1 MENVRSYNVG
11 ASDYSKHKYQSW
23 DFWLTFVLNPFDADL
38 CKRILRTKATDTRLL
53 DYQKIKHICG
63 ERLRQLEEGLDKWV
77 SPKYV
82 EKSHFEEMILDY
94 SLLEDDKQLLEM
106 WEELAK
112 KNMENTDIAVSAI
125 IETELENRNIIKLN
139 EDTFEYEL
147 VK

>member
-1 MENVRSYNVG
+1 MEQVR
-11 ASDYSKHKYQSW
+11 
-23 DFWLTFVLNPFDADL
+23 
-38 CKRILRTKATDTRLL
+38 
-53 DYQKIKHICG
+53 
-63 ERLRQLEEGLDKWV
+63 
-77 SPKYV
+77 
-82 EKSHFEEMILDY
+82 EMIKNAN
-94 SLLEDDKQLLEM
+94 DKQLLEM

>member
-1 MENVRSYNVG
+1 M
-11 ASDYSKHKYQSW
+11 K
-23 DFWLTFVLNPFDADL
+23 
-38 CKRILRTKATDTRLL
+38 
-53 DYQKIKHICG
+53 KI
-63 ERLRQLEEGLDKWV
+63 R
-77 SPKYV
+77 
-82 EKSHFEEMILDY
+82 EMIKNANDQ
-94 SLLEDDKQLLEM
+94 QLLEM

>member
-1 MENVRSYNVG
+1 MKQVR
-11 ASDYSKHKYQSW
+11 
-23 DFWLTFVLNPFDADL
+23 
-38 CKRILRTKATDTRLL
+38 
-53 DYQKIKHICG
+53 
-63 ERLRQLEEGLDKWV
+63 
-77 SPKYV
+77 
-82 EKSHFEEMILDY
+82 EMIKNAN
-94 SLLEDDKQLLEM
+94 DKQLLEM